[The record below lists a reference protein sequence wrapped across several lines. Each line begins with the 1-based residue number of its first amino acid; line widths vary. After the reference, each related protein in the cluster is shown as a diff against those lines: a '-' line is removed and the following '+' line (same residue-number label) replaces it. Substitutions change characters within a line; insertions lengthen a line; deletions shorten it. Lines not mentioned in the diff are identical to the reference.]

1 MSNDPDTREQGV
13 EFGSLSEEL
22 DAIDYPIEKSDLV
35 ESHGDHELELEN
47 ERSTLRETIGP
58 LGETTYQSSE
68 EVKRSV
74 LNMVG
79 EEAVGRANYSDRG
92 GRTEQ
97 ELERDEE
104 SV

>member
-1 MSNDPDTREQGV
+1 MSNDPDSRELGV

-22 DAIDYPIEKSDLV
+22 DALDYPIEKSDLV
-35 ESHGDHELELEN
+35 ESHGDRELELEN
-47 ERSTLRETIGP
+47 ERPTLRETIGP

-79 EEAVGRANYSDRG
+79 EEAVGRASYSDRG
-92 GRTEQ
+92 GTTEQ

-104 SV
+104 SM